1 MLEQLKEIVG
11 KVIYSKKFLLVI
23 FMAALLT
30 GLAFFIYNYYVAPRL
45 NPTFVENKEL
55 MKEGGDDD
63 INEVDIYYFFTEWC
77 PYCKKARPIWDNLKE
92 QYNNKPFNGKT
103 LNFKEVDCEKNE
115 KLADQFNIEGYP
127 TIKLV
132 KGNQVVDYDAK
143 PDAES
148 LKEFL
153 QTSV

>member
-1 MLEQLKEIVG
+1 MLEQLKEMLSNL
-11 KVIYSKKFLLVI
+11 IYNKKFLIVV
-23 FMAALLT
+23 FVAALLT
-30 GLAFFIYNYYVAPRL
+30 GIAFFIYNYYVAPRL
-45 NPTFVENKEL
+45 NPSFVENKEL
-55 MKEGGDDD
+55 VSASDD
-63 INEVDIYYFFTEWC
+63 ITEIDIYYFFTEWC
-77 PYCKKARPIWDNLKE
+77 PYCKKERPIWDNLKE
-92 QYNNKPFNGKT
+92 QYNEKLFNGKT

-115 KLADQFNIEGYP
+115 QLADRFNIEGYP